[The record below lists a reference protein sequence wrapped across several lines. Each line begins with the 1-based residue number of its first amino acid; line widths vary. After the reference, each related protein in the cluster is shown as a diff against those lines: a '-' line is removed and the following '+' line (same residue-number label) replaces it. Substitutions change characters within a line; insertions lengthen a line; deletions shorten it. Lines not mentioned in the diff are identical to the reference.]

1 MFFLYRLIINTILIL
16 SPIIIIFRILKNK
29 EDPSRFIE
37 KLGIFE
43 KKSIKGK
50 LIWFHGSSVGEIL
63 SIIPL
68 VEKFEKNK
76 NIKNILITS
85 NTFSS
90 SKVLKK
96 FRLKKTIHQFLPID
110 SRILVKKF
118 LSNWEPSVAI
128 FIESEIWPNFIN
140 EINRKE
146 IPLILINARMTKK
159 TFLKWNNL
167 KNFSKSIFNKFNL
180 TLSQNKETMFFLKK
194 LGSKNIKNFGNLK
207 FSENKSIKN
216 NNIKSKK
223 LLKFFKSKN
232 FVFGGIS
239 THSGEEEFCGKIQ
252 TLIKY
257 KIKNSL
263 TVIIPRHIDRC
274 ADIIM
279 RLQNLGLKV
288 HLHSDKSNIDKKT
301 DIYLVDSFGETNSFI
316 NQCNIVFLGGS
327 VIKRG
332 GQNPLEAVR
341 LKCKVLHGPYTYNF
355 SEVYALLRNLNLCFV
370 VRHPNEVINHLNFT
384 KNKKNKINKNFI
396 NLNSLGKK
404 ILKDNYNEVLKY
416 I

>member
-29 EDPSRFIE
+29 EDPIRFKE

-96 FRLKKTIHQFLPID
+96 FRFKKTIHQFLPID

-207 FSENKSIKN
+207 FAENKSIKD

-263 TVIIPRHIDRC
+263 TIIIPRHIDRC

>member
-29 EDPSRFIE
+29 EDPIRFKE

-207 FSENKSIKN
+207 FSENKSIKD

>member
-16 SPIIIIFRILKNK
+16 SPIIIIFRILKKK

-355 SEVYALLRNLNLCFV
+355 SEVYALLRNLNLCFL

>member
-29 EDPSRFIE
+29 EDPSRFTE

-263 TVIIPRHIDRC
+263 TIIIPRHIDRC
-274 ADIIM
+274 SDIIM

-384 KNKKNKINKNFI
+384 KNKKNKINQNFI

>member
-29 EDPSRFIE
+29 EDPIRFKE

-207 FSENKSIKN
+207 FSETKSNKD

-252 TLIKY
+252 KLIKY

-384 KNKKNKINKNFI
+384 KYKKNKINKNFI

>member
-29 EDPSRFIE
+29 EDPSRFTE

-167 KNFSKSIFNKFNL
+167 KKFSKLIFNKFNL

-207 FSENKSIKN
+207 FSENKSIKD

-332 GQNPLEAVR
+332 GQNPLEAIR

-355 SEVYALLRNLNLCFV
+355 SEVYALLRNLNLCFL

>member
-29 EDPSRFIE
+29 EDPIRFKE

-180 TLSQNKETMFFLKK
+180 SLSQNKETMVFLKK

-207 FSENKSIKN
+207 FSENKSIKY

-327 VIKRG
+327 VIKHG

-355 SEVYALLRNLNLCFV
+355 SEVYALLRNLNLCFL

>member
-207 FSENKSIKN
+207 FSENKSIKD

-355 SEVYALLRNLNLCFV
+355 SEVYALLRNLNLCFL

>member
-96 FRLKKTIHQFLPID
+96 FRFKKTIHQFLPID

-118 LSNWEPSVAI
+118 LSNWKPTVAI

-355 SEVYALLRNLNLCFV
+355 SEVYALLRNLNLCFL

>member
-1 MFFLYRLIINTILIL
+1 MFFLYRFIINTILIL

-29 EDPSRFIE
+29 EDPIRFKE

-118 LSNWEPSVAI
+118 LSNWKPSVAI

-355 SEVYALLRNLNLCFV
+355 SEVYALLRNLNLCFL